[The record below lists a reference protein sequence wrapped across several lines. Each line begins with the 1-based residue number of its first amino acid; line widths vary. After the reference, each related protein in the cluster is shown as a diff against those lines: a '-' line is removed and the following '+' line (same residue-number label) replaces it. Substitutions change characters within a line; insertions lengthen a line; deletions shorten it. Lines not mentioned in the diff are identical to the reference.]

1 MPMPAAPQLK
11 PDPSDAETFGADCV
25 WAARACQD
33 EAFSGATSTP
43 PIWTSRG
50 ECVSAACACQDDSCA
65 GMTSTP
71 PICAVPPGFAAAAT
85 GTATAAATPKGQT
98 GHWVKC
104 TSGKLQGAPNLS
116 RQSCSSASAQGKIE
130 YWRCPAP
137 IEAGPNG

>member
-1 MPMPAAPQLK
+1 MAQDADK
-11 PDPSDAETFGADCV
+11 PGVLPRPVIKPEATGADTHKMKGV
-25 WAARACQD
+25 L
-33 EAFSGATSTP
+33 
-43 PIWTSRG
+43 
-50 ECVSAACACQDDSCA
+50 V
-65 GMTSTP
+65 
-71 PICAVPPGFAAAAT
+71 CAVLVVALMAVIKDGRVLRKM
-85 GTATAAATPKGQT
+85 GLSGSCTAVSTPKGQT